1 MINKIIL
8 MPIKMYGLDEKLNF
22 YEQFSLSMPILSKN
36 IVNNSGVKYVHR
48 TIHVQV
54 CIKLNHYG
62 MTERDKAKTTRSG
75 WMKEQVYFLKNLSTF

>member
-1 MINKIIL
+1 MVNFLLFTGKDVALAELCNII
-8 MPIKMYGLDEKLNF
+8 Y
-22 YEQFSLSMPILSKN
+22 

-62 MTERDKAKTTRSG
+62 MTERDKAKTTRSE
-75 WMKEQVYFLKNLSTF
+75 WTKEQVYFLKNLSTF